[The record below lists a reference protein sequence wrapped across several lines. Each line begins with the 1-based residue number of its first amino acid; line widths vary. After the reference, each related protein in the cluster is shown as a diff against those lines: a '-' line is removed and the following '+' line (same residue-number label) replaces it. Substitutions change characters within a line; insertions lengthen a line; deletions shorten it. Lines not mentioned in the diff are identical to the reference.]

1 MLLSRW
7 TGVDLGCLTVLRKR
21 SGITRMKTSLFDAKL
36 VLASARLMPL
46 LIACFIQVFS
56 PPVYCET
63 RVYTVG
69 VVPQFDSHTLH
80 AIWRPILDRLEQET
94 GERFKLRGS
103 TSIPDFEEEF
113 ETGRFDFA
121 YMNPYH
127 IVVANRLAG
136 YQPLIRDHGRML
148 QGVLVVR
155 KDSHITSPA
164 DLDGKTI
171 AFPAAN
177 ALGASLQIR
186 QELTD
191 EFGIGFRPRYVKTH
205 DSVYL
210 NVLLN
215 EAAAGGGVQN
225 TLNRQPPEY
234 RDALKVIHRATPV
247 PPHPFCVSPSVP
259 QDVRRKVA
267 AAFLRIG
274 TEAGGKHLLAQIP
287 IAQVGVATLDDYQVL
302 KQMDLDRF
310 FVKR

>member
-1 MLLSRW
+1 M
-7 TGVDLGCLTVLRKR
+7 
-21 SGITRMKTSLFDAKL
+21 LFDAKL
-36 VLASARLMPL
+36 VLASARSLTL
-46 LIACFIQVFS
+46 LIACIVLVFS
-56 PPVYCET
+56 SPAHCES

-69 VVPQFDSHTLH
+69 VVPQFDAHTLH

-136 YQPLIRDHGRML
+136 YQPLVRDHGHRL

-155 KDSHITSPA
+155 KDSRIESPA
-164 DLDGKTI
+164 DLDGKAI

-191 EFGIGFRPRYVKTH
+191 KFGISFQPQYVKTH

-215 EAAAGGGVQN
+215 ETAAGGGVQN

-234 RDALKVIHRATPV
+234 RDGLRIIHRATAV
-247 PPHPFCVSPSVP
+247 PPHPFCVSPDVP
-259 QDVRRKVA
+259 QTVRDKVA
-267 AAFLRIG
+267 AAFLRMG
-274 TEAGGKHLLAQIP
+274 TDNEGKRLLAQVP
-287 IAQVGVATLDDYQVL
+287 IERVGIASLEDYLAL
-302 KQMDLDRF
+302 KKMHLDRF

>member
-1 MLLSRW
+1 
-7 TGVDLGCLTVLRKR
+7 
-21 SGITRMKTSLFDAKL
+21 MKTILFDAKL
-36 VLASARLMPL
+36 VLASARSL
-46 LIACFIQVFS
+46 LIACIVMVFS
-56 PPVYCET
+56 SPAHCES

-69 VVPQFDSHTLH
+69 VVPQFDAHTLH

-136 YQPLIRDHGRML
+136 YQPLVRDHGHRL

-155 KDSHITSPA
+155 EDSRIESPA
-164 DLDGKTI
+164 DLDGKAI

-191 EFGIGFRPRYVKTH
+191 KFGVSFQPQYVKTH

-215 EAAAGGGVQN
+215 ETAAGGGVQN

-234 RDALKVIHRATPV
+234 RAGLRIIHRTTEV
-247 PPHPFCVSPSVP
+247 PPHPFCVSPDVP
-259 QDVRRKVA
+259 QAVRDKVA
-267 AAFLRIG
+267 AAFLRMG
-274 TEAGGKHLLAQIP
+274 TDNEGKHLLAQVP
-287 IAQVGVATLDDYQVL
+287 IERVGIASLEDYLVL
-302 KQMDLDRF
+302 KQMHLDRF